1 MLRTIPMTFI
11 MSRKVEVLK
20 RKEIICFFMF
30 FFFFFLIVRLCYKPC
45 DDKKKLAVG
54 FLNEKWYIVITVF
67 KHRFTF
73 YAEKIFFSFYGK
85 SSSGA
90 FTNGFLFGNSLP
102 GTVFYH
108 NTCFLVCHSFLLAIA
123 IRTRFFFIRLAIT
136 IVPSNSIFKYEIH
149 LRWLPNN

>member
-11 MSRKVEVLK
+11 MLRTVEVLK
-20 RKEIICFFMF
+20 RKGIVCFFMF
-30 FFFFFLIVRLCYKPC
+30 FFFFSWLWDYYKPC

-73 YAEKIFFSFYGK
+73 YAENIFFSFYGK
-85 SSSGA
+85 SFSGA

-108 NTCFLVCHSFLLAIA
+108 NTCFLVCHSFLLTIA
-123 IRTRFFFIRLAIT
+123 IRTSFFLSDWQLLLL
-136 IVPSNSIFKYEIH
+136 PSNSIFKYEIH
-149 LRWLPNN
+149 LRW

>member
-11 MSRKVEVLK
+11 MLRTVEVLK
-20 RKEIICFFMF
+20 RKEIVCFFM
-30 FFFFFLIVRLCYKPC
+30 FFFLIVRLCYKPC

-73 YAEKIFFSFYGK
+73 YAENIFFSFYGK
-85 SSSGA
+85 SFSGA
-90 FTNGFLFGNSLP
+90 FTNGFLPGISSP

-108 NTCFLVCHSFLLAIA
+108 NTCFLVCHSFLLTIA
-123 IRTRFFFIRLAIT
+123 IRTSFFLSDWQLLLL
-136 IVPSNSIFKYEIH
+136 PSNSIFKYEIH

>member
-1 MLRTIPMTFI
+1 MFAFL
-11 MSRKVEVLK
+11 
-20 RKEIICFFMF
+20 CFS
-30 FFFFFLIVRLCYKPC
+30 FFFLIVRLCYKPC

-73 YAEKIFFSFYGK
+73 YAENIFFSFYGK
-85 SSSGA
+85 SFSGA

-149 LRWLPNN
+149 LRWLPNNQCS

>member
-11 MSRKVEVLK
+11 TLRTVEVLK
-20 RKEIICFFMF
+20 RKEIVCFFMF
-30 FFFFFLIVRLCYKPC
+30 FFFFPWLWDYYKPC
-45 DDKKKLAVG
+45 DDKKKLALA
-54 FLNEKWYIVITVF
+54 FLNEKWYIVVTVF

-73 YAEKIFFSFYGK
+73 YAESIFVCFYAKSF
-85 SSSGA
+85 SGA
-90 FTNGFLFGNSLP
+90 FTNGFLFGISLP

-123 IRTRFFFIRLAIT
+123 IRTSFFLSDWQLLLL
-136 IVPSNSIFKYEIH
+136 PSNSIFKYEIH